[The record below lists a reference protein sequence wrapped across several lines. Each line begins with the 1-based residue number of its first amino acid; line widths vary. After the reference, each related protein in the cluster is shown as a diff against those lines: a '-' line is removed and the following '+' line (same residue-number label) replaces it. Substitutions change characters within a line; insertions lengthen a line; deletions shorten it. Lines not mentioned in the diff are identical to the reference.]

1 MTSVLAQPLPLP
13 CGVVLKN
20 RLAKSAMSER
30 LAGPDHAPHEAHTT
44 LYRRWAEGGV
54 GLCITGNVMID
65 PARRG
70 EAGNVAVTADR
81 PDERWSAWASAAGG
95 HDTACWVQL
104 NHPGRQAPRTL
115 DPEPVA
121 PSAVGMRG
129 SYGTFAV
136 PRALG
141 EGEIEEIVARFG
153 RAAAFAKDS
162 GFGGVQLHAAH
173 GYLVSQFLSPLT
185 NQRADRF
192 GGALAGR
199 MTFLLEVVRAIRAA
213 VGPAFPVGVKLNTA
227 DFQRGGFGED
237 EALEVASA
245 LEAERIDLLELSG
258 GTYERSVM
266 FSEQRPSTASREAF
280 FLEQAER
287 IRQRV
292 ATPLLL
298 TGGFRTRGA
307 MEEAVRG
314 GAVDMVGLARPLAVE
329 PDLPARLLQGQC
341 DGAVPIRLHTG
352 LSSLD
357 AVITGGWYQVQIER
371 LANGL
376 PADASVSRWSAVS
389 WYVKDLLR
397 GQRVARGLS
406 A

>member
-1 MTSVLAQPLPLP
+1 MSTVLAQPLPLP

-30 LAGPDHAPHEAHTT
+30 LAGADRAPGETHTT

-65 PARRG
+65 PARLG
-70 EAGNVAVTADR
+70 EPGNVAIAEDSPSGAWR
-81 PDERWSAWASAAGG
+81 AWASAAGG
-95 HDTACWVQL
+95 QGTACWVQI
-104 NHPGRQAPRTL
+104 NHPGRQSPRTL

-129 SYGTFAV
+129 AYGTFAV
-136 PRALG
+136 PRALS
-141 EGEIEEIVARFG
+141 EGEIEEIIARFG
-153 RAAAFAKDS
+153 RAAAFVKES
-162 GFGGVQLHAAH
+162 GFGGVQIHAAH

-185 NQRADRF
+185 NQRTDRF
-192 GGALAGR
+192 GGALEAR
-199 MTFLLEVVRAIRAA
+199 MRFLLEVVRAARAA

-227 DFQRGGFGED
+227 DFQRGGFAQD

-280 FLEQAER
+280 FLEQAEQ
-287 IRQRV
+287 IRARV
-292 ATPLLL
+292 RTPLLL
-298 TGGFRTRGA
+298 TGGFRTRAA
-307 MEEAVRG
+307 MEQAVSG

-329 PDLPARLLQGQC
+329 PDLPARLLQGSSE
-341 DGAVPIRLHTG
+341 GAVPIRLHTG